1 MPARSAFGT
10 AGVDR
15 LVVPRQLRLVG
26 TASRPTSWST
36 RRRTHGST
44 RPSLRRTQRTGR
56 MPAAPQRLPAHSHP
70 WRPADPDLDRLCLFR
85 PCGGAHTRSTTALGP
100 SRGRAHDAR
109 RRAGPCGSFCRSFL
123 RRPDC
128 MVYRVTGANSAG
140 TAVPRHIPVHGIP
153 GLPGSAS
160 PARSSRSWA
169 RIPDGACDHNCAPT
183 SGAPP
188 SVFRP
193 VDEELA
199 ERGALAHTALAR
211 LAEARVCALGDGTD
225 RLAQCGLVCRHRLL
239 RARLPRPPTGPG
251 LPLENLLGGGGS
263 GALLR
268 KRSRK

>member
-36 RRRTHGST
+36 RRKTHGST

-70 WRPADPDLDRLCLFR
+70 WRPADPDLDRLCLFW

-109 RRAGPCGSFCRSFL
+109 RRAGLCGSFCRSFL

-153 GLPGSAS
+153 GATWFGFARAIFEELGADPRRCVRPQLRSHVRR
-160 PARSSRSWA
+160 PAQ
-169 RIPDGACDHNCAPT
+169 RIP
-183 SGAPP
+183 S
-188 SVFRP
+188 
-193 VDEELA
+193 
-199 ERGALAHTALAR
+199 
-211 LAEARVCALGDGTD
+211 
-225 RLAQCGLVCRHRLL
+225 CR
-239 RARLPRPPTGPG
+239 
-251 LPLENLLGGGGS
+251 
-263 GALLR
+263 
-268 KRSRK
+268 